1 MQCFL
6 GLDVGSV
13 NVKLALADAY
23 GNIIKLDTEK
33 ITSSPKVAVNSL
45 ITRLSERFNLDQIVS
60 AGISGSGKTIIPKE
74 LNWSEYSSS
83 LSIASGLLHCHPDAK
98 TIMQIGGQS
107 SIVIQVE
114 STG

>member
-1 MQCFL
+1 MQCSL

-13 NVKLALADAY
+13 NVKLALADAH

-83 LSIASGLLHCHPDAK
+83 LSITSGLLHCHPDAK

>member
-83 LSIASGLLHCHPDAK
+83 LSIASGLLHFHPDAK

-114 STG
+114 SAG